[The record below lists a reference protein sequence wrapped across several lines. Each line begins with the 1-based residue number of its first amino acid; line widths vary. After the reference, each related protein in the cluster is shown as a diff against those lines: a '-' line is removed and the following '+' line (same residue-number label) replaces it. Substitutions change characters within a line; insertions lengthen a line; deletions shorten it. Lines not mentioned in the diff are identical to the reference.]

1 MGVPLQEA
9 NMLGKHGSTYLY
21 DERHSRRSSRS
32 SQDLSMAD
40 IVNILFLTFGAIYLR
55 LCQKFEFSRA

>member
-1 MGVPLQEA
+1 MGVPLQEV

-21 DERHSRRSSRS
+21 DEKQSRRSSRS

-40 IVNILFLTFGAIYLR
+40 IVSVLITLHN
-55 LCQKFEFSRA
+55 